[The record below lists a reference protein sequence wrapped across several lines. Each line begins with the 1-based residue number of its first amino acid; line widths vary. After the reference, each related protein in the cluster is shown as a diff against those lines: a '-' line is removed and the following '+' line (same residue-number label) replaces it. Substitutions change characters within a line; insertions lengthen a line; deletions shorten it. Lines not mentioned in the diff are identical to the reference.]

1 MEPIIL
7 TENLCKVY
15 RTGRG
20 ETYAVRG
27 VNLEIKRGEFISI
40 VGHSGCGKTTL
51 LSLIGGLISPTHGS
65 VFVGGVDIWGLG
77 DRELSALRNKKIGFI
92 FQFASLIPTLNV
104 MDNLILPTIFGGEG
118 KEAYE
123 RAERLLK
130 MVDLS
135 DKMHSYPSQLSG
147 GQQRR
152 AAIVR
157 AFMNKP
163 EIILADEPTG
173 DLDEETELEVM
184 KLFQKMNKE
193 ENVTF
198 LLVTHNL
205 NLAKQADRA
214 LSMRGGVVTEAG

>member
-214 LSMRGGVVTEAG
+214 LSMKGGVVTEAG